1 MNIPV
6 YHDIGWVLT
15 KINPYSQMNAVY
27 GIQNWKIKNWET
39 NVDGYSTE
47 MLAEDIAAHKRNKQ
61 KEGLKRFFSPHFL
74 LDIVKGIKVK

>member
-15 KINPYSQMNAVY
+15 KINPYSKMNAVY

-39 NVDGYSTE
+39 NANGYTSEE
-47 MLAEDIAAHKRNKQ
+47 MKALEEAYNAEK
-61 KEGLKRFFSPHFL
+61 
-74 LDIVKGIKVK
+74 